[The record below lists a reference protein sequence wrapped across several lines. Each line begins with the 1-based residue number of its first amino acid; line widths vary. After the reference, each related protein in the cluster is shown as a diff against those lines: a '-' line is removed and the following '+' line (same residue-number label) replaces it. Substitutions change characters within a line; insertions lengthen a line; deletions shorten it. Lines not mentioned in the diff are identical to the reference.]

1 VIYLD
6 KKYVLYTPLTD
17 IEYDK
22 DSMLLEAIVAL
33 DKYGAWISS
42 KGTKLKRHANA
53 TDEIE
58 KQSRQEQRDER
69 PEDFPV
75 QGVLLRGING
85 LKYGFSYLVTD
96 SSKFEWTDCDCP
108 ELKQFVESLP
118 FEKIGRVN
126 IQTVEPGH
134 GLHKHIDSVFRMDTE
149 TVSRRNEHLDQYDIT
164 DYNQD
169 IDCFITLVL
178 QGSGINF
185 HFDRSGENVCMNDEL
200 YYFCPHLIHHS
211 IDKCDEQ
218 RIICR
223 IEGKAS
229 TKLIDMI
236 QRNAKANRKKVLTI

>member
-6 KKYVLYTPLTD
+6 KKYVLYTPLTN

-22 DSMLLEAIVAL
+22 NSMVLEAIMAL
-33 DKYGAWISS
+33 QEHGAWISS
-42 KGTKLKRHANA
+42 KGAKLKRHVGA
-53 TDEIE
+53 TDEVE
-58 KQSRQEQRDER
+58 RQSRQQQRDER

-75 QGVLLRGING
+75 QGVLLRGIKG
-85 LKYGFSYLVTD
+85 LKYSFSYLVTD
-96 SSKFEWTDCDCP
+96 SSKFEWTECDCP
-108 ELKQFVESLP
+108 TLREFVESLP

-134 GLHKHIDSVFRMDTE
+134 GLHKHIDSVFRMDTS
-149 TVSRRNEHLDQYDIT
+149 TVLRRKEHLSQYGIT
-164 DYNQD
+164 NYNQD

-185 HFDRSGENVCMNDEL
+185 HFERSGEDVCMKDEL
-200 YYFCPHLIHHS
+200 YYFCPHLIQHS
-211 IDKCDEQ
+211 IDKCDER

-229 TKLIDMI
+229 TELIDII
-236 QRNAKANRKKVLTI
+236 QRNAKANKNKVLTI

>member
-6 KKYVLYTPLTD
+6 KKYVLYTPLTN

-22 DSMLLEAIVAL
+22 NSMVLEAIMAL
-33 DKYGAWISS
+33 QEYGAWISS
-42 KGTKLKRHANA
+42 KGAKLKRHIGA
-53 TDEIE
+53 TDDIE
-58 KQSRQEQRDER
+58 RQSRQQQRDER

-75 QGVLLRGING
+75 QGVLLRGIKG
-85 LKYGFSYLVTD
+85 LKYSFSYLVTD
-96 SSKFEWTDCDCP
+96 SSKFEWTECDCP
-108 ELKQFVESLP
+108 TLRKFVESLP

-134 GLHKHIDSVFRMDTE
+134 GLHKHIDSVFRMDTS
-149 TVSRRNEHLDQYDIT
+149 TVLRRKEHLSQYNIT

-185 HFDRSGENVCMNDEL
+185 HFERSGEDVCMKDEL
-200 YYFCPHLIHHS
+200 YYFCPHLIQHS
-211 IDKCDEQ
+211 IDKCDER

-229 TKLIDMI
+229 TELIDII
-236 QRNAKANRKKVLTI
+236 QRNAKANKNKVLTI

>member
-1 VIYLD
+1 MIYLD
-6 KKYVLYTPLTD
+6 KKYVLYTPLTN

-22 DSMLLEAIVAL
+22 NSMVLEAIMTL
-33 DKYGAWISS
+33 QEYGAWISS
-42 KGTKLKRHANA
+42 KGAKLKRHIGA
-53 TDEIE
+53 TDDIE
-58 KQSRQEQRDER
+58 RQSRQQQRDER

-75 QGVLLRGING
+75 QGVLLRGIKG
-85 LKYGFSYLVTD
+85 LKYSFSYLVTD
-96 SSKFEWTDCDCP
+96 SSKFEWTECDCP
-108 ELKQFVESLP
+108 TLRKFVESLP

-134 GLHKHIDSVFRMDTE
+134 GLHKHIDSVFRMDTS
-149 TVSRRNEHLDQYDIT
+149 TVLRRKEHLSQYSIT

-185 HFDRSGENVCMNDEL
+185 HFERSGEDVCMKDEL
-200 YYFCPHLIHHS
+200 YYFCPHLIQHS
-211 IDKCDEQ
+211 IDKCDER

-229 TKLIDMI
+229 TELIDII
-236 QRNAKANRKKVLTI
+236 QRNAKANKNKVLTI